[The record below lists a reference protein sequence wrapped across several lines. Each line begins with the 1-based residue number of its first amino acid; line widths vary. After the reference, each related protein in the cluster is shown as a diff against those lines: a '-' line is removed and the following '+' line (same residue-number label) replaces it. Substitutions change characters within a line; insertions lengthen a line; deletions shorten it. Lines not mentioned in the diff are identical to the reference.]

1 MAIPLSTRPPAG
13 SKRLDAA
20 AWIAAALEAL
30 AAEGMAGV
38 RVERLAASL
47 GVTKGSFYWHFKDRE
62 ALVAA
67 VLAQWAAGRIAA
79 IAEQTRDHGTPA
91 DARKALLALLDIY
104 ARTPNRKGLAVEL
117 AIRGLAPGH
126 AAAKRA
132 VAHVDA
138 ARLAKVGA
146 LFAKLGK
153 SPAEADARAL
163 LFYAFLFGQS
173 LMGGGKRLAAA
184 KRAAAKIVA
193 D

>member
-1 MAIPLSTRPPAG
+1 MANALSTRAPGG
-13 SKRLDAA
+13 SKRLDEA
-20 AWIAAALEAL
+20 AWIAAALDAL
-30 AAEGMAGV
+30 AAEGMSGV

-47 GVTKGSFYWHFKDRE
+47 GVTKGSFYWHFEDRD
-62 ALVAA
+62 ALIDA
-67 VLAQWAAGRIAA
+67 VLKHWAAGRIAA
-79 IAEQTRDHGTPA
+79 IGEQTRTDGTSA
-91 DARKALLALLDIY
+91 HARKALLALLDIY
-104 ARTPNRKGLAVEL
+104 ARTPNRKGLGVEL

-126 AAAKRA
+126 IAAKRA
-132 VAHVDA
+132 VARVDA

-153 SPAEADARAL
+153 TQAEADARAL

-184 KRAAAKIVA
+184 KRAVAEIVA

>member
-1 MAIPLSTRPPAG
+1 MANALSTRA
-13 SKRLDAA
+13 RLDEA
-20 AWIAAALEAL
+20 AWIAAAFEAL
-30 AAEGMAGV
+30 AAEGIAGV

-62 ALVAA
+62 TLVAA
-67 VLAQWAAGRIAA
+67 LLERWAAGRIAA
-79 IAEQTRDHGTPA
+79 IAEQTRDNGTSA

-132 VAHVDA
+132 VARVDA

-153 SPAEADARAL
+153 TRAEADARAL

-173 LMGGGKRLAAA
+173 LMGGGRRLAAA
-184 KRAAAKIVA
+184 KRTAAKIVA

>member
-1 MAIPLSTRPPAG
+1 MANALSTRAPAG
-13 SKRLDAA
+13 SKRLDEA
-20 AWIAAALEAL
+20 AWIAAAFEAL
-30 AAEGMAGV
+30 AAEGIAGV
-38 RVERLAASL
+38 RVERLAAAL
-47 GVTKGSFYWHFKDRE
+47 GVTKGSFYWHFKDRDALVE
-62 ALVAA
+62 AL
-67 VLAQWAAGRIAA
+67 LERWAAGRISA

-126 AAAKRA
+126 EAAKRA
-132 VAHVDA
+132 VARVDA

-153 SPAEADARAL
+153 TPAEADARAL

>member
-1 MAIPLSTRPPAG
+1 MANALSTRAPAG
-13 SKRLDAA
+13 SKRLDAT
-20 AWIAAALEAL
+20 AWIAAAFEAL
-30 AAEGMAGV
+30 AAEGIAGV
-38 RVERLAASL
+38 RVERLAAAL
-47 GVTKGSFYWHFKDRE
+47 GVTKGSFYWHFKDRD
-62 ALVAA
+62 ALVDA
-67 VLAQWAAGRIAA
+67 VLERWATGRISA

-91 DARKALLALLDIY
+91 DARKALLALLEIY

-126 AAAKRA
+126 QAAKRA
-132 VAHVDA
+132 VARVDA

-153 SPAEADARAL
+153 TSAEADARAL

-193 D
+193 A

>member
-1 MAIPLSTRPPAG
+1 MANALSTRAPAK

-20 AWIAAALEAL
+20 AWISAAFEAL

-38 RVERLAASL
+38 RVERLAATLS
-47 GVTKGSFYWHFKDRE
+47 VTKGSFYWHFKDRE

-67 VLAQWAAGRIAA
+67 LLERWAAGRISA
-79 IAEQTRDHGTPA
+79 IAEQTRDQGTPA
-91 DARKALLALLDIY
+91 HARKALLALLDIY
-104 ARTPNRKGLAVEL
+104 ARTPNRRGLAVEL

-132 VAHVDA
+132 VARVDA

-153 SPAEADARAL
+153 TPAEADARAL

>member
-1 MAIPLSTRPPAG
+1 MANALSTRAPAG
-13 SKRLDAA
+13 TKRLDAA
-20 AWIAAALEAL
+20 AWIAAAFEAL

-38 RVERLAASL
+38 RVERLAATL

-67 VLAQWAAGRIAA
+67 LLERWAAGRISA
-79 IAEQTRDHGTPA
+79 IAEQTRDHDSEGA
-91 DARKALLALLDIY
+91 ARKALLALLDIY
-104 ARTPNRKGLAVEL
+104 ARTPNRKGLGVEL
-117 AIRGLAPGH
+117 AIRSLAPGH

-132 VAHVDA
+132 VARVDA

-153 SPAEADARAL
+153 TPAEADARAL

>member
-1 MAIPLSTRPPAG
+1 MASPLSTRAPAG
-13 SKRLDAA
+13 AKRLDSAAWVAA
-20 AWIAAALEAL
+20 AFEAL
-30 AAEGMAGV
+30 AAEGIGGV
-38 RVERLAASL
+38 RVERLAATL

-62 ALVAA
+62 ALVVA
-67 VLAQWAAGRIAA
+67 LLERWAAGRIAA
-79 IAEQTRDHGTPA
+79 IAEQTRDYGSEGA
-91 DARKALLALLDIY
+91 ARKALLALLDIY

-132 VAHVDA
+132 VARVDA

-153 SPAEADARAL
+153 TPAEADARAL

>member
-1 MAIPLSTRPPAG
+1 MANALSTRA
-13 SKRLDAA
+13 RLDEA
-20 AWIAAALEAL
+20 AWIAAAFEAL
-30 AAEGMAGV
+30 AAEGIAGV

-67 VLAQWAAGRIAA
+67 LLERWAAGRIAA
-79 IAEQTRDHGTPA
+79 IAEQTRDHGSEDA
-91 DARKALLALLDIY
+91 ARKALLALLDIY

-126 AAAKRA
+126 EAAKRA
-132 VAHVDA
+132 VARVDA

>member
-1 MAIPLSTRPPAG
+1 MANALSTRAPAE
-13 SKRLDAA
+13 SRRLDAA
-20 AWIAAALEAL
+20 AWTTAAFDAL
-30 AAEGMAGV
+30 AAEGIAGV
-38 RVERLAASL
+38 RVERLAATL
-47 GVTKGSFYWHFKDRE
+47 GVTKGSFYWHFKDRD
-62 ALVAA
+62 ALVDA
-67 VLAQWAAGRIAA
+67 VLERWATGRIAA
-79 IAEQTRDHGTPA
+79 IAEQTRGSEGA
-91 DARKALLALLDIY
+91 ARKALLALLDIY

-117 AIRGLAPGH
+117 AIRRLAPGH

-132 VAHVDA
+132 VARVDA

-173 LMGGGKRLAAA
+173 LMGGGRKLAAA

-193 D
+193 Y